1 MDNAIY
7 PCYYVG
13 VMDVFDFIYKLSLIG
28 TFGVLIW
35 YTYETYKIRKINTE
49 QKDLQLLPAM
59 MLYIRNGDDDE
70 ERNHRLTIRNVGYGT
85 AVAIRILPTAFK
97 VNGKKLVFKFALS
110 DQNNTLIPSEER
122 QVDIEFYEDGTAD
135 HHNRFGNF
143 YAYFNPSN
151 LEDVK
156 IFKEANM
163 VRKDAPTRNDVRILY
178 QDIHGQEYETT
189 IGFRPEGILV
199 AKPPKR
205 IEKKK

>member
-1 MDNAIY
+1 M
-7 PCYYVG
+7 G
-13 VMDVFDFIYKLSLIG
+13 VFDFIYKLSLIG

-35 YTYETYKIRKINTE
+35 YTYETYKIRKITTE

-70 ERNHRLTIRNVGYGT
+70 ENNHKLTLRNVGYGT
-85 AVAIRILPTAFK
+85 AVAISISPTIFK
-97 VNGKKLVFKFALS
+97 VEGKKMEFKFKLA
-110 DQNNTLIPSEER
+110 DQNNTLIPGEER
-122 QVDIEFYEDGTAD
+122 EVDFEFYKNGESSY
-135 HHNRFGNF
+135 HNRYRDF

-151 LEDVK
+151 LESVVY
-156 IFKEANM
+156 FKASKM
-163 VRKDAPTRNDVRILY
+163 VHKDTPTKNDIHIKY
-178 QDIHGQEYETT
+178 QDIHGQDYETT